1 MKRVPTWVQFVALV
15 FRLGIELPLH
25 EGRIGGALARA
36 GGARPPRERRCG
48 AVRHVRREASAAAE
62 AEGRGHLLVVGLLLC
77 VVPFLLF
84 AWAERHISSSLVSVY
99 NATTPLMTM
108 AVAMLVL
115 SSEPRTCDKT
125 LGLLLGIVGVIVVL
139 APWNGLGHSGL
150 AGQLVCL
157 GATACYGMGFTYLR
171 RFVTPLALPSASVA
185 AVQVSLAAVVML
197 ALTPIAATGAT

>member
-1 MKRVPTWVQFVALV
+1 M
-15 FRLGIELPLH
+15 
-25 EGRIGGALARA
+25 
-36 GGARPPRERRCG
+36 
-48 AVRHVRREASAAAE
+48 
-62 AEGRGHLLVVGLLLC
+62 
-77 VVPFLLF
+77 PFLLF
-84 AWAERHISSSLVSVY
+84 AWAERHISSSLASVY

-115 SSEPRTCDKT
+115 PSEPRTCDKT
-125 LGLLLGIVGVIVVL
+125 LGLMLGFVGVILVL

-150 AGQLVCL
+150 AGQLACL

-171 RFVTPLALPSASVA
+171 RFVTPLALPSVSVA

>member
-1 MKRVPTWVQFVALV
+1 M
-15 FRLGIELPLH
+15 
-25 EGRIGGALARA
+25 
-36 GGARPPRERRCG
+36 
-48 AVRHVRREASAAAE
+48 RREASAAAE

-84 AWAERHISSSLVSVY
+84 AWAERHISSNLASVY